1 MIRRSAI
8 VMTTVL
14 ALTVLLAAT
23 AFAHPGHEQKVMGTV
38 TMVATDHVMLTTT
51 EGRDATV
58 VINKDTK
65 FTRAKKSMKASDMM
79 TGMRVV
85 IAAVTDDHDDK
96 LIATTIELGAAPAT
110 KK

>member
-8 VMTTVL
+8 ATSAALAIIVVL
-14 ALTVLLAAT
+14 ATS
-23 AFAHPGHEQKVMGTV
+23 AFAHPAHEQKVMGTV
-38 TMVATDHVMLTTT
+38 TMVAVDHVMLKTTD
-51 EGRDATV
+51 GKDATV

-65 FTRAKKSMKASDMM
+65 FTRAKKAMKASDLV

-85 IAAVTDDHDDK
+85 IAAVTDENDEK
-96 LIATTIELGAAPAT
+96 LIAKTIELGPAST

>member
-8 VMTTVL
+8 ATSAAL
-14 ALTVLLAAT
+14 AITVLLAT
-23 AFAHPGHEQKVMGTV
+23 SAFAHPAHEQKVMGTV
-38 TMVATDHVMLTTT
+38 TMVAVDHVMLKTTD
-51 EGRDATV
+51 GKDATV

-65 FTRAKKSMKASDMM
+65 FTRAKKAMKASDLV

-85 IAAVTDDHDDK
+85 IAAVTDENDEK
-96 LIATTIELGAAPAT
+96 LIAKTIELGPAST